1 MDANTLSQAMGGALP
16 LARYEA
22 LLPASY
28 AGASDGR
35 GQVWYR
41 FRAY

>member
-1 MDANTLSQAMGGALP
+1 MDAQTLSKAMGGSLP

-22 LLPASY
+22 LLPNFN
-28 AGASDGR
+28 AGKPGGR
-35 GQVWYR
+35 GQVWLR